1 MHSQIIQALNNWLD
15 NLGVIVGVT
24 VTYISEVNSIYV
36 QENEVYL
43 YVPVLFYLYLRFQIK
58 HKYI

>member
-15 NLGVIVGVT
+15 NLGVIAGVT

-36 QENEVYL
+36 QENEV
-43 YVPVLFYLYLRFQIK
+43 
-58 HKYI
+58 